1 MNHLTVGVFH
11 DDTLDPELAKKGTES
26 DLAMFNRKMG
36 EEIFTFLS
44 PVGDKLAAKSE
55 IISSI
60 DAAIVAFSGM
70 TRELG
75 ETLVMLDLLGVA
87 NGIAVTSPYATSN
100 RIAGMIKDTSLKS
113 FIVEERD
120 PIKILE
126 DLKSYR
132 PKRDTTSSALIVVDH
147 SFSVKGVGEVILGF
161 VRRGVVRKYDKLT
174 LLPANKEVLVR
185 SIQMQ
190 DEDYDQ
196 AEAGSRVG
204 LAIKDATVEEMKRGS
219 VLCAPGSAMTG
230 TSFKLAFQ
238 KSPFYSDDL
247 SEGTFHATLGMQTVP
262 IKIAEMDATSVAIES
277 EKPIAY
283 TPDDN
288 FLLLNLNAKKM
299 RVLGK
304 GNVLPDAA

>member
-11 DDTLDPELAKKGTES
+11 DDTLNPELGKKGTES

-36 EEIFTFLS
+36 EEIFTFMS
-44 PVGDKLAAKSE
+44 PVGDKLVAKSE

-60 DAAIVAFSGM
+60 DVAIVAFPEM

-87 NGIAVTSPYATSN
+87 NGIAVTSPYATRD
-100 RIAGMIKDTSLKS
+100 RIAGIIKDTSLKS
-113 FIVEERD
+113 FMVEERD
-120 PIKILE
+120 PIKLIEL
-126 DLKSYR
+126 LKNYR
-132 PKRDTTSSALIVVDH
+132 PKRDTTSPALVVVDH

-161 VRRGVVRKYDKLT
+161 VKRGVVRKYDKLT
-174 LLPANKEVLVR
+174 LFPANKEVLVR

-190 DEDYDQ
+190 DEDYDE

-204 LAIKDATVEEMKRGS
+204 LAVKGATVEEMKRGS
-219 VLCAPGSAMTG
+219 VLCAPGGALTG
-230 TSFKLAFQ
+230 TSLKLSFK
-238 KSPFYSDDL
+238 KSPFYSDEL
-247 SEGTFHATLGMQTVP
+247 SEGTFHATVDMQTVP
-262 IKIAEMDATSVAIES
+262 ITISDVSASSIVIES

-283 TPDDN
+283 TPNDT

-299 RVLGK
+299 RVIGK
-304 GNVLPDAA
+304 GWMGQV